1 MSDLISVTLHVVTN
15 LLCHLLSAISVI
27 MHDDSYVSM
36 HESNNLHLTY
46 IKIKNKKYHTYI
58 VLLLTGYD
66 AGQ

>member
-1 MSDLISVTLHVVTN
+1 
-15 LLCHLLSAISVI
+15 